1 VPDTPRNIHL
11 LGICGTAMA
20 ALAGSLHAL
29 GYRVTGTDE
38 HVYPPMSDLLRRLG
52 IAFSEGYRP
61 GNIPPDAELVIV
73 GNVIRE
79 SNPEAAEMRRR
90 GLLYVSMAEA
100 VQRFIIRARSTIAV
114 VGTHGKTTTTALLAH
129 LLVELGAD
137 PGFLIGGIAR
147 NFDSNFRVGSGSRF
161 VIEGDEYDTA
171 YFDKTPKFFKYR
183 PTGVIFTSLEYDHAD
198 IYPDL
203 DAIRVQFGRLLA
215 GLPAAGVLVA
225 CADDANV
232 AALLPQ
238 AACPAVTYGFSA
250 GADCVLSDWQPEGEG
265 ARFTAAWRGTRRA
278 WSVPLPGRHNALN
291 TAAALLMAQWLG
303 YAPERLQAAL
313 GSFRGVKRRQEVRGE
328 ADGVTVLDDF
338 AHHPT
343 AVRETLAAMRARYP
357 GRRLWAVFEPRS
369 FTARSPRFQADWPG
383 AFLGADRVLIAPA
396 FLGSGGGALLDTTAL
411 ATAIGKLG
419 TPAESA
425 ATNDDVLA
433 RLAAQVRAGD
443 VVLMMSNGGFDDLH
457 ERLLSALRARAAPAA
472 PQAALTVPGKHRSE
486 K

>member
-1 VPDTPRNIHL
+1 MPDTPRNLHL

-38 HVYPPMSDLLRRLG
+38 RAYPPMSDHLRRLG
-52 IAFSEGYRP
+52 IAYSEGYRP
-61 GNIPPDAELVIV
+61 ENIPPDTELVVV
-73 GNVIRE
+73 GNVVRE

-90 GLLYVSMAEA
+90 GLPYVSMAEA
-100 VQRFIIRARSTIAV
+100 VQRFIIRARPTVAV

-147 NFDSNFRVGSGSRF
+147 NFDSNFRVGFGNRF

-183 PTGVIFTSLEYDHAD
+183 PTGVIFTSLEFDHAD

-215 GLPAAGVLVA
+215 GLPEAGVLVA
-225 CADDANV
+225 CADDPNV
-232 AALLPQ
+232 RALLPR

-250 GADCVLSDWQPEGEG
+250 GADCRLGDWRAEGDG
-265 ARFTAAWRGTRRA
+265 ARFTAAWQGIPRV

-291 TAAALLMAQWLG
+291 AAGALLMAQRLG
-303 YAPERLQAAL
+303 YDPERIQAAL
-313 GSFRGVKRRQEVRGE
+313 GTFRGVKRRQEVRGE

-396 FLGSGGGALLDTTAL
+396 FRGTGSGDLLDTAAL
-411 ATAIGKLG
+411 AAAVGKLG
-419 TPAESA
+419 PPAESA
-425 ATNDDVLA
+425 ATNDAVLA
-433 RLAAQVRAGD
+433 RLAAEVRPGD
-443 VVLMMSNGGFDDLH
+443 VVLMMSNGGFDNLH
-457 ERLLSALRARAAPAA
+457 ERLLTSLRERAARPSAGSDER
-472 PQAALTVPGKHRSE
+472 Q
-486 K
+486 